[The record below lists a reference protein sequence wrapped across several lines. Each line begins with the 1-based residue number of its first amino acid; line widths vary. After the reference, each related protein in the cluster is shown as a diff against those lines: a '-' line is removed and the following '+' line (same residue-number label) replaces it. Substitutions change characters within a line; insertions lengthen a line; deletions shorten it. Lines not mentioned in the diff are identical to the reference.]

1 MSPLLPTRHGTVF
14 ISSEI
19 CQNPNYGITHTVL
32 AANRPP
38 HRAINMCMP
47 PILYVLSLSIILL
60 TSLQIM
66 NTERTLKTAVRS
78 VRSHIQHV
86 AGAYGDL
93 HIAWSRVGVVR
104 EQ

>member
-19 CQNPNYGITHTVL
+19 CQNPNYGITHPYWRLLTGPL
-32 AANRPP
+32 IGPLTCA
-38 HRAINMCMP
+38 CFQ
-47 PILYVLSLSIILL
+47 YVLSLSIILL

-78 VRSHIQHV
+78 VRSHIQRV